1 MSRTLAHARF
11 ETTLLLRNGE
21 QLLLTVLIPLIL
33 LLAMTE
39 TAFVPIDGPR
49 IDTAYPVVLTVSIIA
64 TCFTSLAIAT
74 GFERRSAA
82 MVYLAT
88 TPLRRGELLMG
99 KALATIAVTV
109 VSTGI
114 VTIAALILGWRPSG
128 SALLAVALIA
138 LGMACFAAWGLAI
151 ASAFRAEAVLAIANA
166 LFLLLIIFGGVIV
179 PATSLPLGGVIAL
192 LPSAALADSLRA
204 TIGAGSTPPIT
215 AVVVLAIWG
224 IVGATIARVRF
235 SWE

>member
-1 MSRTLAHARF
+1 MSRTLAHAGF
-11 ETTLLLRNGE
+11 ETRLLLRNGE

-49 IDTAYPVVLTVSIIA
+49 INTAYPVVLTVSIIA

-88 TPLRRGELLMG
+88 TPLRRGELLLG
-99 KALATIAVTV
+99 KALATIAVTI

-114 VTIAALILGWRPSG
+114 VTIAAAFLGWRPSG
-128 SALLAVALIA
+128 TAPLAIAVIA
-138 LGMACFAAWGLAI
+138 LGMACFAAWGLAV

-179 PATSLPLGGVIAL
+179 PASSLPLGGVIAI
-192 LPSAALADSLRA
+192 LPSSALADSLRA
-204 TIGAGSTPPIT
+204 TIGTGSTPPVSTIIT
-215 AVVVLAIWG
+215 LVIWAVVGAI
-224 IVGATIARVRF
+224 IARVRF
-235 SWE
+235 AWQ